1 MRSRFL
7 ILILGIAA
15 LMLSACGGGALPITP
30 AAGRLTFLFFY
41 TDG

>member
-7 ILILGIAA
+7 ILVLGIAA
-15 LMLSACGGGALPITP
+15 FMLSACGGGALPITP
-30 AAGRLTFLFFY
+30 APDRPTFLFFY